1 MDSFSPVFLLPILSV
16 TGSQKGGYSLRGNG
30 SMDFEMLKQVG
41 VNVESAMER
50 FMGNN
55 ALYAK
60 MLKKILYEPAFG
72 ELVHAVSACDRQAAL
87 AASHTMKGICG
98 NLSLDPLFDLF
109 SEQVVL
115 MRADQWD
122 DAYNILPEITETY
135 TKTVETMRAWLD
147 MRAEI

>member
-1 MDSFSPVFLLPILSV
+1 
-16 TGSQKGGYSLRGNG
+16 
-30 SMDFEMLKQVG
+30 MDFEMLKQVG

-87 AASHTMKGICG
+87 AASHTMQGGEVPKP
-98 NLSLDPLFDLF
+98 LS
-109 SEQVVL
+109 S
-115 MRADQWD
+115 
-122 DAYNILPEITETY
+122 LPW
-135 TKTVETMRAWLD
+135 VSVHFF
-147 MRAEI
+147 

>member
-1 MDSFSPVFLLPILSV
+1 
-16 TGSQKGGYSLRGNG
+16 
-30 SMDFEMLKQVG
+30 MDFEMLKQVG

-109 SEQVVL
+109 SEHSSQTTRFGNASFL
-115 MRADQWD
+115 LHLTQIWCF
-122 DAYNILPEITETY
+122 L
-135 TKTVETMRAWLD
+135 
-147 MRAEI
+147 